1 MENVVRK
8 LEKIIE
14 DSEAKPERAAYG
26 PLVMAGTSTDA
37 SSPWISSSK
46 VANAMQTLTSRIDDV
61 ELRTKLVE
69 LCKAVEADLG
79 PQATDPASGV
89 YNAARLL
96 RFLYQTEMDVGEA
109 RTQTVLNFNAR
120 KECNMDAKRELIVS
134 NDLSFDTLPRLAEYR
149 KFQPANQFVGRA
161 KDGRVIS
168 YINFGSQC
176 DLEGLKK
183 VFSVEEYVEGKF
195 ASASRSVSPS
205 TALPFWVKAQFT
217 SHGLPHR
224 PPLCHSGTLQPGAR
238 SAVDRCSYLR

>member
-14 DSEAKPERAAYG
+14 DSEAAPQKAHG
-26 PLVMAGTSTDA
+26 PIVMVTGTSADVT
-37 SSPWISSSK
+37 SPWSSSSK
-46 VANAMQTLTSRIDDV
+46 VASAMQTLVSRIEDV

-79 PQATDPASGV
+79 LQATDPASGV

-96 RFLYQTEMDVGEA
+96 RFLYGSEKDVGDA

-120 KECNMDAKRELIVS
+120 KEFEMDAKRELIVN
-134 NDLSFDTLPRLAEYR
+134 NDHSFDTLPRLAEYR
-149 KFQPANQFVGRA
+149 NFQPANQFVGRA

-183 VFSVEEYVEGKF
+183 AFSVEEYVQGRF
-195 ASASRSVSPS
+195 A
-205 TALPFWVKAQFT
+205 
-217 SHGLPHR
+217 
-224 PPLCHSGTLQPGAR
+224 
-238 SAVDRCSYLR
+238 